1 MADRESISENTAP
14 AQSPAR
20 RGLLSLHAAVLLVA
34 FAALFGK
41 WIGVGAFLIVFGR
54 LVFAIPA
61 LGAAIAWSGGSFRLP
76 AGRERLLLIGN
87 GLVLAVHWV
96 SFFHS
101 VQISTVA
108 IALLGYCS
116 APVFAGLL
124 EPLWYRE
131 SFSARSLL
139 AAVLIVG
146 GMVLI
151 VPSWDWGDSTLQGM
165 VWGLVSGFTFALL
178 QLLNRRLVRVMG
190 SLPLAF
196 YLDLT
201 AMVAMIPF
209 LPLTWSDPSAAD
221 IGLMAVQGVVFTAV
235 SHTLFIHA
243 LHSVQAQVVA
253 IVGTLEPI
261 YGIALAAWLLG
272 EIPTSR
278 TVVGGAVILTAV
290 AGVTLLRTGW
300 RLPWRSGASP

>member
-1 MADRESISENTAP
+1 MADRESNSESTGQ
-14 AQSPAR
+14 AQIRAR
-20 RGLLSLHAAVLLVA
+20 RGLLSLHTAVLLVA

-41 WIGVGAFLIVFGR
+41 WIAVGAFLIVFGR

-61 LGAAIAWSGGSFRLP
+61 LGAAIAWRGGSFRLP

-108 IALLGYCS
+108 IALLGYSS
-116 APVFAGLL
+116 APVFAVLL

-131 SFSARSLL
+131 SFSARSL
-139 AAVLIVG
+139 AAAALIVG
-146 GMVLI
+146 GMALI
-151 VPSWDWGDSTLQGM
+151 VPSWDWSDAILQGM
-165 VWGLVSGFTFALL
+165 VWALVSGFTFALL
-178 QLLNRRLVRVMG
+178 QLLNRRLVRKMG

-201 AMVAMIPF
+201 AMAAMVPF

-221 IGLMAVQGVVFTAV
+221 IGLMAVQGIVFTAV

-243 LHSVQAQVVA
+243 LHSVQAQMVA

-272 EIPTSR
+272 EIPTPR
-278 TVVGGAVILTAV
+278 TVAGGVVILVAV
-290 AGVTLLRTGW
+290 GWVTLLRAGW
-300 RLPWRSGASP
+300 WPPWRNRASP